1 MPTECQASRAWHS
14 VVVHLSAVRMRRA
27 AAMTMFLVVASASPA
42 GAASISV
49 PPPKN
54 LGSVPTGTSTFSA
67 QLGTVTASA
76 SGILGVAPSFTATV
90 SATVFRTGGG
100 GPSETVAKA
109 SIRYWSGPATAFS
122 GALVGGFTAGQ
133 PTAALA
139 QDLSVA
145 RVAFSGSALA
155 GTISASWNPTIVI
168 NLPASAVAGSY
179 SGTITHSVA

>member
-14 VVVHLSAVRMRRA
+14 VVEHMSAVRFGRA
-27 AAMTMFLVVASASPA
+27 AAVVVFLVATSTSPA
-42 GAASISV
+42 GAASITV
-49 PPPKN
+49 PTSKN
-54 LGSVPTGTSTFSA
+54 FGSVPTGTSTFSA

-76 SGILGVAPSFTATV
+76 SGILGLAPSFTATV
-90 SATVFRTGGG
+90 SATVFKTGGG
-100 GPSETVAKA
+100 GPSESVPRA
-109 SIRYWSGPATAFS
+109 SILYWSGPATAFS
-122 GALVGGFTAGQ
+122 GALVGGFTPGQ
-133 PTAALA
+133 PHAALA

>member
-1 MPTECQASRAWHS
+1 MAIIGI
-14 VVVHLSAVRMRRA
+14 
-27 AAMTMFLVVASASPA
+27 VASASPA
-42 GAASISV
+42 GAASITV
-49 PPPKN
+49 PTSRN
-54 LGSVPTGTSTFSA
+54 FGSVPTGTSTFSA

-76 SGILGVAPSFTATV
+76 TGILGLAPSFTATV
-90 SATVFRTGGG
+90 SATVFKTGAG
-100 GPSETVAKA
+100 GPSETVAKT

-133 PTAALA
+133 PNAALA
-139 QDLSVA
+139 QDLSIA

-168 NLPASAVAGSY
+168 NLPASAVAGTY